1 MLPYRLDTIQVYCP
15 ASLGTRYFS
24 SRYQIEVLRYES
36 SRLRLKSSPSFS
48 QVYLSGGVPFASHLS
63 LTEWDAGQALNAL
76 FKASGLEKTG
86 FPKKKEGQ
94 LKQTRVYTLHSS
106 LVFLWVCPRRSP
118 AIRGSNLGLWQP
130 YLGWNWRDTNHFDS
144 KDDYVQ
150 CILVLTWPSVTWSKT
165 QTSAHYSKR
174 FISPEWVL
182 REIGKH
188 LPYCYKL
195 NMPLVRGAKLHRSP
209 LNQKKTCSVIFSMYM

>member
-15 ASLGTRYFS
+15 VSLGTRSFS
-24 SRYQIEVLRYES
+24 LRYQIEVLRYGS
-36 SRLRLKSSPSFS
+36 SRLPFKSSPSFS

-106 LVFLWVCPRRSP
+106 LVFFGEIVQVEPP
-118 AIRGSNLGLWQP
+118 PLGLWQSLT
-130 YLGWNWRDTNHFDS
+130 LGETCCPLAQYNS
-144 KDDYVQ
+144 A
-150 CILVLTWPSVTWSKT
+150 PS
-165 QTSAHYSKR
+165 
-174 FISPEWVL
+174 L
-182 REIGKH
+182 RSLQENGK
-188 LPYCYKL
+188 L
-195 NMPLVRGAKLHRSP
+195 
-209 LNQKKTCSVIFSMYM
+209 